1 MEYSYACAQLRCALP
16 VGEGCVALRSA
27 ESSYTEFCIKLTHHG
42 ERTGLLTGGI
52 QLPKSDGKQTEKLY
66 GECTVCFCTAEPVQT
81 CAITL
86 SSPKIEAVFLSSRLC
101 FFIPDFIKV
110 GDDPGA
116 GKGKSG
122 ENTKM

>member
-1 MEYSYACAQLRCALP
+1 M
-16 VGEGCVALRSA
+16 ALRSA

-66 GECTVCFCTAEPVQT
+66 GECTVCFWTAGPVQN
-81 CAITL
+81 CAVKL
-86 SSPKIEAVFLSSRLC
+86 SSLSVQAVFLSQNC

-122 ENTKM
+122 DNTKM